1 MDSWGDIGVG
11 SMIIFIA
18 ALLVA
23 GVTANVLIQT
33 MNSLQQQA
41 LQTGQET
48 QRQVSSGVQVTHVSG
63 YVVNSEITQLAI
75 FISPSAASEDI
86 NLTTTY
92 VSLSNSSKMV
102 ILNYTSTCYSSTVSN
117 GLFDT
122 INASNLTASSFGLI
136 VIRDADSS
144 CRADSPTIN
153 ERDLVVIIVNTT
165 DCFSG
170 IEPRKVISG
179 NVHPEYGMSGV
190 ISFVTPAAYVDTIV
204 DL

>member
-1 MDSWGDIGVG
+1 
-11 SMIIFIA
+11 MIIFIA

-23 GVTANVLIQT
+23 GVTANILIQT

-48 QRQVSSGVQVTHVSG
+48 QRQVSSGIQVTHVSG
-63 YVVNSEITQLAI
+63 YVENDEITQLAI
-75 FISPSAASEDI
+75 FITPSAASEDI

-92 VSLSNSSKMV
+92 VSLSNASQLV
-102 ILNYTSTCYSSTVSN
+102 ILNYTSTCYSATVSN

-122 INASNLTASSFGLI
+122 INASNLSASSFGLI

-144 CRADSPTIN
+144 CRQNSPALN
-153 ERDLVVIIVNTT
+153 ERDLAVIIINTT

-170 IEPRKVISG
+170 IETRKVITG
-179 NVHPEYGMSGV
+179 TVHPEYGMNGI
-190 ISFVTPAAYVDTIV
+190 ISFVTPAAYVDTII